1 MNHKGQ
7 LKEEKKGLMHFFHR
21 EIFGLLV
28 IKGNLARNTGAL
40 AGLISRKR
48 ILCVKFLDPVSC
60 SKQCKMSTPRVW
72 ATLFSQILSYS
83 NEQPVLFQGEEEVA
97 RESHSLSS
105 LVGLGCSSR
114 APQGN

>member
-28 IKGNLARNTGAL
+28 IKGNLARNTGAW

-48 ILCVKFLDPVSC
+48 FLCVKFLDPVSC
-60 SKQCKMSTPRVW
+60 PKTV
-72 ATLFSQILSYS
+72 
-83 NEQPVLFQGEEEVA
+83 
-97 RESHSLSS
+97 
-105 LVGLGCSSR
+105 
-114 APQGN
+114 